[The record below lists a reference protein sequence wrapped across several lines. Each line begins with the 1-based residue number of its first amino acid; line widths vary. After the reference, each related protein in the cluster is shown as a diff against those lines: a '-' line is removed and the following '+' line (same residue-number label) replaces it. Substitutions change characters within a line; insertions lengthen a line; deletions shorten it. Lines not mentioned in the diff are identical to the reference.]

1 MSPQH
6 ANPSD
11 FGPAGFSFVGPHAAT
26 PLGARASK
34 RAESEPWRAVAGCGA
49 AGNFSQTN
57 KTHKAQQSALQ
68 ALKIGYNGVLLLLNF
83 ERFFSKT
90 VAALA
95 QSVEHWIVIPG
106 VTGSIPVCRP
116 KFKNP
121 RKVRLAGVFTFGFG
135 TFGFGF

>member
-1 MSPQH
+1 M
-6 ANPSD
+6 
-11 FGPAGFSFVGPHAAT
+11 AA
-26 PLGARASK
+26 
-34 RAESEPWRAVAGCGA
+34 CGA

-121 RKVRLAGVFTFGFG
+121 RKVRLAGVFTFGFD
-135 TFGFGF
+135 FGF